1 MGGADGWGWGVM
13 FCHDLEKVRTLA
25 AKFWTCCNVSRAP
38 ERTPLQSSSWDVIKA
53 WMRFLA
59 AESES
64 FVWSLAMM
72 ILVGWKHFCD
82 FCDLRWFWNE
92 RAESKS
98 DAQVMALAWWHLK
111 PWIKSTPVVF
121 TNCVHFLKWYVN
133 QKGVSLNLPFNF
145 LLWSL

>member
-1 MGGADGWGWGVM
+1 MGSDDGWGWGVM
-13 FCHDLEKVRTLA
+13 FCHGLEQVRTLA
-25 AKFWTCCNVSRAP
+25 AKFWTCYNVSRAP

-64 FVWSLAMM
+64 FVWSL
-72 ILVGWKHFCD
+72 GWLKLDGSIFVT
-82 FCDLRWFWNE
+82 DLRWFWNE

-98 DAQVMALAWWHLK
+98 DAQVTALALCYLR
-111 PWIKSTPVVF
+111 PWIKSTPAVF
-121 TNCVHFLKWYVN
+121 TNCVHFLKWYMV
-133 QKGVSLNLPFNF
+133 KRVLLNLPFNF